1 MDISNF
7 FARRKSS
14 TTSYQNPEELTTT
27 EKTSFILKPRNKF
40 LRLKSSFYDSEKNR
54 ASQIYNSHSWIDERI
69 PEEPLGE
76 FYETRKKIIF
86 NKINI
91 INNENEFAKLLT
103 DSQSKM
109 NKMKTSEI
117 FSMPEEEYYFVIKLK
132 ENIANYLLV
141 INAYL
146 ILKIRSTAQFI
157 FLQMDKLNRD
167 KIENIYEQIRKNFK
181 NMNNSNKIGKFYP
194 SIIKIFLKLLA
205 VIIKFSVKL
214 NKQFLENYYLKKYL
228 LTIELVKNTIS
239 RKFISYNQKPDY
251 YFKNLARF
259 FYFDCLY
266 KQSIYFF
273 MRYQSFDIITELL
286 NYISEKYI
294 NMGNS
299 SISNFE
305 RILLMKVN
313 YNLGLYYYSMGNSA
327 DAILKLDESNDHL
340 KNIYT
345 FPYTILNITQENKS
359 PQSLKNQNIKPL
371 QEKSTLSS
379 FNNIDE
385 NIDKMMNNETIKK
398 RAVSTK
404 VKYDNSFAKKEIYFG
419 LKQKIFS
426 VINFG
431 KNKIIILDNE
441 RFIENF
447 IREQIYVEINLTLAE
462 IELNRNNKIK
472 AFNYINDIL
481 NVNNNISKNINRNS
495 LIDLKINFSLN
506 ESKFMK
512 SNKKI
517 ELTKSNRSR
526 IFFILNKIDSELDMI
541 HNNKS
546 LNIFNSM
553 KSLEEIKDISYS
565 SLAISKSKYPS
576 CVNFQQKNNFEL
588 DNEVKIIQSLEK
600 FFIFI
605 YGLSMYQLKLLNEFQ
620 PNINQK
626 RDELPIIFPTQ
637 FKDSLNFSQRMFIN
651 SLDTMSLSR
660 CIVLLEPK
668 KDITPNNLN
677 YYLLN
682 QKKILRKNSEQLGG
696 GMQPGYGENFS
707 CAKNY
712 LKKIGAHR
720 NKKNKNMSN
729 YKSVSVQSIKS
740 NLNREKN
747 IFKKKL
753 FIQGQFEKFMEEDE
767 HFNEK
772 IDELIN
778 NKDKTIINKSQ
789 VHKFMN
795 ELNSEDKEL
804 LMNDE
809 SYIEIL
815 VNKIKKKVERRNNSC
830 K

>member
-14 TTSYQNPEELTTT
+14 TTAYQNPEELTTD
-27 EKTSFILKPRNKF
+27 EKTTFILKPKNKF

-54 ASQIYNSHSWIDERI
+54 ASQIYIDEH
-69 PEEPLGE
+69 PPDEPLSE

-109 NKMKTSEI
+109 NKIKFSEI
-117 FSMPEEEYYFVIKLK
+117 FSTPEEVYDLAIKLK
-132 ENIANYLLV
+132 ENITNYLLV

-146 ILKIRSTAQFI
+146 ITKIRSTGQFI

-167 KIENIYEQIRKNFK
+167 KIENIFEQIRKNFK

-228 LTIELVKNTIS
+228 LTIDIVKNTVI

-251 YFKNLARF
+251 DFKNLARY

-273 MRYQSFDIITELL
+273 MRYQSFDLITELL
-286 NYISEKYI
+286 NYILEKYLNLGI
-294 NMGNS
+294 S
-299 SISNFE
+299 SITNFE
-305 RILLMKVN
+305 RILLMKIN
-313 YNLGLYYYSMGNSA
+313 YNLGLYYYSMGNSI
-327 DAILKLDESNDHL
+327 DAILKLEESNDHL
-340 KNIYT
+340 KNIYN
-345 FPYTILNITQENKS
+345 FPYTILKTNLEKKS
-359 PQSLKNQNIKPL
+359 PQSLKNQNIKTL

-379 FNNIDE
+379 FNNNIDD
-385 NIDKMMNNETIKK
+385 NIDKIMNNETIKK

-404 VKYDNSFAKKEIYFG
+404 VKFDNSFAKKEIYFG
-419 LKQKIFS
+419 LKKNIFS

-431 KNKIIILDNE
+431 NNKITILENE
-441 RFIENF
+441 TNIENF

-462 IELNRNNKIK
+462 IELNRNNKINS
-472 AFNYINDIL
+472 FNYINDIL
-481 NVNNNISKNINRNS
+481 NKNYIYKNLKRNS
-495 LIDLKINFSLN
+495 LCDFAKINFSLN
-506 ESKFMK
+506 ESKVIK
-512 SNKKI
+512 SKKMI
-517 ELTKSNRSR
+517 ELTNTNKSR
-526 IFFILNKIDSELDMI
+526 IFFILNKIDSELDI
-541 HNNKS
+541 INNNKTIN
-546 LNIFNSM
+546 LFNSR

-565 SLAISKSKYPS
+565 SLAITKSKYPS
-576 CVNFQQKNNFEL
+576 CVNFQQKNIFEF
-588 DNEVKIIQSLEK
+588 DNEKKIIRSLEK
-600 FFIFI
+600 FFLFI

-620 PNINQK
+620 PNVNKK

-637 FKDSLNFSQRMFIN
+637 FKDSLNFAQRMLIN

-660 CIVLLEPK
+660 CIVLLDPK

-682 QKKILRKNSEQLGG
+682 HKNILRKNSAEF
-696 GMQPGYGENFS
+696 GMDMQEEGVNNFS
-707 CAKNY
+707 YTKNY
-712 LKKIGAHR
+712 LKKIGYR
-720 NKKNKNMSN
+720 NKKNKNMNN
-729 YKSVSVQSIKS
+729 YKSISVKSMKS
-740 NLNREKN
+740 N
-747 IFKKKL
+747 FKKKL

-767 HFNEK
+767 HFNKK
-772 IDELIN
+772 IDELIDN
-778 NKDKTIINKSQ
+778 KDNKDKTIINKSQ
-789 VHKFMN
+789 VNKFMN

-809 SYIEIL
+809 SYIDIL
-815 VNKIKKKVERRNNSC
+815 VTKIKKKVKRRNNSC